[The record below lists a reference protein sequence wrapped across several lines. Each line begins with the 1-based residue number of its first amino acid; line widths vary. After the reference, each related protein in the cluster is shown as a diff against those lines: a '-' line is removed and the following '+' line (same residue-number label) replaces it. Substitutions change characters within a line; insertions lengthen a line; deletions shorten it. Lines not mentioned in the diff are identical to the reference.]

1 MRDIDK
7 AVVAVHQPLT
17 QLITFAE
24 NRCFPGDMRVTLVTI
39 SLYFSDFVH
48 PFVKHGLTLLRATHL
63 PAQRLGATT
72 TTTAKA
78 ARTSEALDTLPHWQR
93 LLTAELPLLLPS
105 WILLAMSVPFATR
118 CKEWSVLL
126 EVLMVVYHPR
136 MKGLTPFRATIR
148 EAFLVEIQALLLN
161 EPSAMLPNDLRTA
174 AVAGNYVSK
183 LYSFGVPVDL
193 TALVVAA
200 RQFVGFVFDV
210 QCPLWFRTI
219 LSLERSL
226 YENDYDLLR
235 LSEPQ
240 VQEVIGQ
247 IVQDVRQALSSVA
260 T

>member
-1 MRDIDK
+1 MRDIDS
-7 AVVAVHQPLT
+7 AVVAVHQPLA
-17 QLITFAE
+17 QLISFAE
-24 NRCFPGDMRVTLVTI
+24 NRCLPGDMRVALVTI

-48 PFVKHGLTLLRATHL
+48 PYVKHGLTLLKVTHL

-72 TTTAKA
+72 SAKSTRTNETT
-78 ARTSEALDTLPHWQR
+78 DTLPRWQH

-136 MKGLTPFRATIR
+136 IKGLIPFRAGVL
-148 EAFLVEIQALLLN
+148 EAFLVEIQALLH
-161 EPSAMLPNDLRTA
+161 EPSTVPIDD
-174 AVAGNYVSK
+174 AVIAGNRVSK
-183 LYSFGVPVDL
+183 LHRFGVPVDL

-200 RQFVGFVFDV
+200 RQFVGFVFDG

-226 YENDYDLLR
+226 YENEYDLLR

-247 IVQDVRQALSSVA
+247 IVQEARQALPSNA

>member
-1 MRDIDK
+1 MRDIDS
-7 AVVAVHQPLT
+7 AVVAVHQPLA
-17 QLITFAE
+17 QLISFAE
-24 NRCFPGDMRVTLVTI
+24 NRCLPGDMRVALVTI

-48 PFVKHGLTLLRATHL
+48 PYVKHGLTLLKATHL

-72 TTTAKA
+72 STKSTRSNETND
-78 ARTSEALDTLPHWQR
+78 ALPRWQY

-126 EVLMVVYHPR
+126 EVLMVVFHPR
-136 MKGLTPFRATIR
+136 MKGLIPFRAGVL
-148 EAFLVEIQALLLN
+148 EAFLVEMQALLP
-161 EPSAMLPNDLRTA
+161 EPSTVPLDDLQA
-174 AVAGNYVSK
+174 AVIAGNRRTK
-183 LYSFGVPVDL
+183 LHRFGVPVDL
-193 TALVVAA
+193 TALAVAA
-200 RQFVGFVFDV
+200 RQFVGFVFDG

-226 YENDYDLLR
+226 YENEYDLLR

-247 IVQDVRQALSSVA
+247 IIQEARQALPYNA

>member
-1 MRDIDK
+1 MRDIDG
-7 AVVAVHQPLT
+7 AVVAVHQPLA
-17 QLITFAE
+17 QLISFAE
-24 NRCFPGDMRVTLVTI
+24 NRCLPGDMRVALVTI

-48 PFVKHGLTLLRATHL
+48 PYVKHGLTLLKATQF

-72 TTTAKA
+72 SAKST
-78 ARTSEALDTLPHWQR
+78 RTNEAIDTLPRWQH
-93 LLTAELPLLLPS
+93 LLTAELPSLLPS

-136 MKGLTPFRATIR
+136 MKGLIPFRAGVL
-148 EAFLVEIQALLLN
+148 EAFLVEIQALLH
-161 EPSAMLPNDLRTA
+161 EPSTEPLDEYVQ
-174 AVAGNYVSK
+174 AVVIAGTRVSK
-183 LYSFGVPVDL
+183 LHRFDGPLDL

-200 RQFVGFVFDV
+200 RQFVGFVFDG
-210 QCPLWFRTI
+210 QCPFWFRTI

-226 YENDYDLLR
+226 YENEYDLLR

-247 IVQDVRQALSSVA
+247 IVQEVRQALPSNA